1 MNIVIFCYFYYLLYL
16 QLFISHYYLLRNTSN
31 FNIDTASTNSLFI
44 ISFPLSF
51 SFHLLLSH
59 TFRSKLLTILELSE
73 FVAVFAEPK
82 DLRTVK
88 AAARCLKASVSGPPP
103 ATSKSCL
110 SNSIEAYVFPE
121 PLVPVEEVPE
131 IFILEKQKKVE
142 FVKSL
147 TRKNN
152 RLRIPGLR
160 LLSYGFLDDLV

>member
-1 MNIVIFCYFYYLLYL
+1 M
-16 QLFISHYYLLRNTSN
+16 LFAIILISILGFIN
-31 FNIDTASTNSLFI
+31 FLFI
-44 ISFPLSF
+44 I
-51 SFHLLLSH
+51 LLLYHLSLSSYPLLFH

-131 IFILEKQKKVE
+131 IFTRERRREMEL
-142 FVKSL
+142 VKNL